1 MRKILFIVFVTMFL
15 YGTCYARDVQFEL
28 LIQKDKVTSG
38 RQVSLEMIFKGVGGV
53 PTPAI
58 PFIAGLDIRYLGIE
72 KNPIEKTVTFRYRV
86 VALRP
91 GIYKIGPVSF
101 EHKGNRYTSN
111 LVDLTVEK
119 EISISKAGYMRKQR
133 EIDVSEHI
141 YLVLN
146 VSKSTAYVNEKV
158 PISIRLYTDWLDLEN
173 ITFWEPSS
181 EYLITQKFGDCTV
194 DIIKK
199 NGVKFAVLEYKSWII
214 PVMQGKFTL
223 EPIKVQ
229 VSVARSRIKPGSDAI
244 DLLNDNEAFYN
255 EFIGIGDSRV
265 FKLQTAPFDIVVL
278 SLPRRGQPKSFDGA
292 VGNFKFDLDVSRA
305 PVKVGDRVRLKM
317 TVSGS
322 GNFGTVSVPRLPKNE
337 GFEIYP
343 PKTTKEENLVI
354 YEQDLKVKSPSL
366 ESIPAISFGF
376 FNPDLEKYHTV
387 KQGPVA
393 IKIMGKK
400 ADEKKTIEA
409 DKPKVAKHDIV
420 GLKKSPGRL
429 RRHNLY
435 FYKGKMFIIFELFP
449 LIFILVGI
457 VTYRRRKRFEDDPD
471 YAALVASSNKARLG
485 IVKAERLLRDGN
497 AKDFYAL
504 SFRITQEYLG
514 RRLFMPSGGVT
525 GKITKKLEESDIN
538 DEIINKIKQVFSDFY
553 LAKYTTN
560 TSQKKEMSDTLKRLK
575 EIIDELD
582 KRNKL

>member
-1 MRKILFIVFVTMFL
+1 MFL
-15 YGTCYARDVQFEL
+15 YGTCYASDVQFEL
-28 LIQKDKVTSG
+28 LIQTDKVISG
-38 RQVSLEMIFKGVGGV
+38 RQVNLEMIFKGLGEV

-58 PFIAGLDIRYLGIE
+58 PFIAGLDIRYLATD
-72 KNPIEKTVTFRYRV
+72 KDPIEKTTTFRYRV

-91 GIYKIGPVSF
+91 GLYKIGPISF
-101 EHKGNRYTSN
+101 EYEGNKYTSN
-111 LVDLTVEK
+111 SVDLSVEK
-119 EISISKAGYMRKQR
+119 EVSISKAGYIRKQK
-133 EIDVSEHI
+133 EIDISEHI
-141 YLVLN
+141 YLVLD
-146 VSKSTAYVNEKV
+146 VSRSTAYVNEKV
-158 PISIRLYTDWLDLEN
+158 PVSIRLYTDWLDLEN
-173 ITFWEPSS
+173 ITFREPSS
-181 EYLITQKFGDCTV
+181 DYLITQKFDDRTV
-194 DIIKK
+194 DVIKK

-244 DLLNDNEAFYN
+244 DLLNDNEVFYN

-265 FKLQTAPFDIVVL
+265 LKLQTAPFDIVVL
-278 SLPRRGQPKSFDGA
+278 SLPRRGQPKNFDGA
-292 VGNFKFDLDVSRA
+292 VGSFKFDLDVSNA
-305 PVKVGDRVRLKM
+305 PVKVGDRIKLKM

-322 GNFGTVSVPRLPKNE
+322 GNFGTVSVPRLPKTE
-337 GFEIYP
+337 SFEVYP

-366 ESIPAISFGF
+366 KSIPAITFSFF
-376 FNPDLEKYHTV
+376 DPDLKKYHTL
-387 KQGPVA
+387 KQGPVP
-393 IKIMGKK
+393 IEIIYEKPDEEKVVKI
-400 ADEKKTIEA
+400 

-429 RRHNLY
+429 RSHNMH
-435 FYKGKMFIIFELFP
+435 FYKGKTFILLEFFP
-449 LIFILVGI
+449 LIFILIGI

-504 SFRITQEYLG
+504 SFKIAQEYLG
-514 RRLFMPSGGVT
+514 RRLFMPTGGVT
-525 GKITKKLEESDIN
+525 GKITKKLEESDIGN
-538 DEIINKIKQVFSDFY
+538 DIIDKIKQVFSDFY

-560 TSQKKEMSDTLKRLK
+560 KSQEKEMSLTLKKLK
-575 EIIDELD
+575 EVIDELNQ
-582 KRNKL
+582 RNKL